1 MQCQPVHAAWDG
13 KGTCMSR
20 DALKGIVLT
29 QAIISVVSD
38 FTFAT
43 LPILFLW
50 RVQVDFTTKV
60 GLWVLMCLGYIT
72 GSFCLVRTV
81 LNNESIPLDATYG
94 GIVNW
99 VWRLFEVTIG
109 IIAACIPTLRP
120 LYMWGMKRYRGEHT
134 LDDNIRFPLSHEK
147 QNGWTENVENGRSS
161 RSDGDTGGELKQ
173 DYSRE
178 QLGVQEILMATRRS
192 DSNDRRYKRR
202 DTMRD
207 DLVSEGIIDPEANAS
222 PTRPAKRLTSR
233 SKGTMVVRK
242 GSIVEA
248 MGVTDTRLRSTSRNA
263 GSAKPR
269 GSQSPEEPDA
279 MKDELVH
286 DGTVKPGVSSRST
299 GPPQHVTDTDPPSPL
314 DEEMQRFG
322 IKAAPR

>member
-1 MQCQPVHAAWDG
+1 
-13 KGTCMSR
+13 MSR
-20 DALKGIVLT
+20 NALESIVLA

-38 FTFAT
+38 FMFAT

-81 LNNESIPLDATYG
+81 LNDESLPLDATYN

-120 LYMWGMKRYRGEHT
+120 LYSWCMRKYRGEQI
-134 LDDNIRFPLSHEK
+134 LDHNIRFPMSHNK
-147 QNGWTENVENGRSS
+147 HNGWTENVEHS
-161 RSDGDTGGELKQ
+161 RSCPSDEESGGQMKQ
-173 DYSRE
+173 DPSCE
-178 QLGVQEILMATRRS
+178 QLGVQDILRVTRRS
-192 DSNDRRYKRR
+192 YSGDRRNRKR

-207 DLVSEGIIDPEANAS
+207 DLVSEGIIDPGADANTIS
-222 PTRPAKRLTSR
+222 PAKPAMSASKDRKGQQRDSHRDALTSGGFR
-233 SKGTMVVRK
+233 S
-242 GSIVEA
+242 
-248 MGVTDTRLRSTSRNA
+248 RSTSRNIGPA
-263 GSAKPR
+263 ESR
-269 GSQSPEEPDA
+269 NSRRQDRRDT
-279 MKDELVH
+279 MKDELVSE
-286 DGTVKPGVSSRST
+286 GIIKPGTSSRGT
-299 GPPQHVTDTDPPSPL
+299 NPPQFATENDPSSPL

-322 IKAAPR
+322 IMPP

>member
-1 MQCQPVHAAWDG
+1 
-13 KGTCMSR
+13 MSR
-20 DALKGIVLT
+20 GALKGIVLT

-81 LNNESIPLDATYG
+81 LNDESIPLDATYG

-120 LYMWGMKRYRGEHT
+120 LYTWGIRRYRGEHA
-134 LDDNIRFPLSHEK
+134 LDDNIRFPVSRDK
-147 QNGWTENVENGRSS
+147 KNGWTENVENARSS
-161 RSDGDTGGELKQ
+161 RSDGEVGGETRQ
-173 DYSRE
+173 DPSRE
-178 QLGVQEILMATRRS
+178 QLGVQDILMATRRS
-192 DSNDRRYKRR
+192 VSNDRKYKRR

-207 DLVSEGIIDPEANAS
+207 DLVSQGIIDPEANAS
-222 PTRPAKRLTSR
+222 PIRPAKRATSR
-233 SKGTMVVRK
+233 SQGILDIHNMSVVE
-242 GSIVEA
+242 G
-248 MGVTDTRLRSTSRNA
+248 MGVDDTRSQSTSR
-263 GSAKPR
+263 GVGPAKPR
-269 GSQSPEEPDA
+269 ASQSPEEPGT
-279 MKDELVH
+279 MRIELINE
-286 DGTVKPGVSSRST
+286 GIVKPGTSSRST
-299 GPPQHVTDTDPPSPL
+299 DPQLTTDTGPLSPL
-314 DEEMQRFG
+314 NEEMQKFG
-322 IKAAPR
+322 INAALR